1 MQYQYHTTLMGN
13 LLSYNKNRHN
23 NGTNAYEPFI
33 NNSANQS
40 SNQVSLEE
48 QIKKL
53 SEKIRLLES
62 ELNTIKIQMDI
73 RDSRIDTS
81 IQNKYNELLNSII
94 YHNEK
99 NNEKIIIITK
109 DMENLLN
116 NDKILLDKLIEKNI
130 VSTIHEA

>member
-1 MQYQYHTTLMGN
+1 MGN
-13 LLSYNKNRHN
+13 LISFNKNRHN
-23 NGTNAYEPFI
+23 NGANAYEPFI

-53 SEKIRLLES
+53 SEKTRLLES

-81 IQNKYNELLNSII
+81 IQNRYNELLNSII